1 MVNLSTTRKTTQA
14 VMVEKIQSFAKE
26 YLDEIIRIRRHIHA
40 HPELSFH
47 EKETAAFVVQ
57 QLNAWGISATTGI
70 GGYGITA
77 FIEGKNPSSRC
88 YALRADMDALPI
100 VEKNDTTYKS
110 QHDGVMHACGH
121 DVHTASL
128 LGAAKILNTLKSEWE
143 GTVQLIF
150 QPAEEVLPGGA
161 SLMIKDGVFS
171 KRKPDAIFGQHVFPE
186 LPAGKVGFRKGAYMA
201 STDEIYITITG
212 KGGHGAK
219 PDQVVDPVLIS
230 AHLLVAL
237 QQVVARWAN
246 PQMPTVLSFG
256 KINANGATNIIP
268 SELKLEGTFR
278 TFNEKW
284 RYEAH
289 ERMKALAKG
298 LVEGMGGEVDFRI
311 EVGYPVVFNNPEV
324 TEKAMLLS
332 QEYLGE
338 NNVVPLDMRTTAED
352 FAYYS
357 QLLPGC
363 FYRLGTAAEN
373 GKFSHPVHHPQFD
386 VNEDALL
393 TGMGLMAW
401 LAIKS

>member
-1 MVNLSTTRKTTQA
+1 
-14 VMVEKIQSFAKE
+14 MVEKIQSFAKD
-26 YLDEIIRIRRHIHA
+26 YLEEIISIRRHIHA

-47 EKETAAFVVQ
+47 EKETAAFVIEK
-57 QLNAWGISATTGI
+57 LNAWGISAQAGI
-70 GGYGITA
+70 GGHGICA
-77 FIEGKNPSSRC
+77 FIEGKNPSSRL

-100 VEKNDTTYKS
+100 EEKNDTVYKRK
-110 QHDGVMHACGH
+110 QPGVMHACGH

-128 LGAAKILNTLKSEWE
+128 LGAAKILNALKSEWE

-150 QPAEEVLPGGA
+150 QPGEEVLPGGA

-171 KRKPDAIFGQHVFPE
+171 QQTPVGIFGQHVFPE
-186 LPAGKVGFRKGAYMA
+186 LSAGKVGFRKGAYMA
-201 STDEIYITITG
+201 SADEIYITITG

-219 PDQVVDPVLIS
+219 PDQVIDPVLIS

-237 QQVVARWAN
+237 QQVVSRWAN

-256 KINANGATNIIP
+256 KIHANGATNIIP
-268 SELKLEGTFR
+268 TEIKLEGTFR
-278 TFNEKW
+278 TFDETW

-289 ERMKALAKG
+289 ERMKKMATG
-298 LVEGMGGEVDFRI
+298 LVEGMGASIDFRI
-311 EVGYPVVFNNPEV
+311 EVGYPVVFNNPEL
-324 TEKAMLLS
+324 TEKAIQLS
-332 QEYLGE
+332 KEFLGE
-338 NNVVPLDMRTTAED
+338 ANVVALDMRTTAED

-363 FYRLGTAAEN
+363 FYRLGTASDN
-373 GKFSHPVHHPQFD
+373 GTLSFPVHHPQFD
-386 VNEDALL
+386 INENALL

>member
-1 MVNLSTTRKTTQA
+1 
-14 VMVEKIQSFAKE
+14 MVEKIQSLAKD
-26 YLDEIIRIRRHIHA
+26 YLEEIISIRRHIHA

-57 QLNAWGISATTGI
+57 QLNAWGISAQSGI
-70 GGYGITA
+70 GGHGICA
-77 FIEGKNPSSRC
+77 FIEGKNPSSRL

-100 VEKNDTTYKS
+100 EEKNDAVYKS
-110 QHDGVMHACGH
+110 KKPGVMHACGH

-128 LGAAKILNTLKSEWE
+128 LGAAKILKALHSEWE

-161 SLMIKDGVFS
+161 SLMIKEGVFS
-171 KRKPDAIFGQHVFPE
+171 KQMPEGIFGQHVFPE
-186 LPAGKVGFRKGAYMA
+186 LTAGKVGFRKGPYMA

-219 PDQVVDPVLIS
+219 PDQVIDPVLIS

-237 QQVVARWAN
+237 QQVVSRWAN

-256 KINANGATNIIP
+256 KIHAHGATNIIP
-268 SELKLEGTFR
+268 TEIKLEGTFR
-278 TFNEKW
+278 TFDESW

-289 ERMKALAKG
+289 NRMKKLAIG
-298 LVEGMGGEVDFRI
+298 LVEGMGATIDFRI
-311 EVGYPVVFNNPEV
+311 EVGYPVVFNNPEL
-324 TEKAMLLS
+324 TEKAIQLS
-332 QEYLGE
+332 KEFLGDA
-338 NNVVPLDMRTTAED
+338 NVVPLDMRTTAED

-357 QLLPGC
+357 QLLKGC
-363 FYRLGTAAEN
+363 FYRLGTAADN
-373 GKFSHPVHHPQFD
+373 GIHSFPVHHPQFD
-386 VNEDALL
+386 INENALL